1 MSTFFSI
8 FVFFL
13 ELHPS
18 SLSPAPEFFL
28 SSSRLLS
35 FMIYNCIL
43 LLLPLLSNGIGASG
57 PLLSSSMVLKSGM
70 KLEIP
75 QRSGQGRYYFS
86 SIKSQAYLMFVL
98 PPIRVAGRHSGVI
111 WVEVTRRELLPKY
124 GRILEVELKVPPR
137 PPCF

>member
-18 SLSPAPEFFL
+18 SLSPEFFL

-43 LLLPLLSNGIGASG
+43 LLLPLLSNDIGASG

-75 QRSGQGRYYFS
+75 QMRMTLCRNT
-86 SIKSQAYLMFVL
+86 LMEIFRKMF
-98 PPIRVAGRHSGVI
+98 PSAD
-111 WVEVTRRELLPKY
+111 T
-124 GRILEVELKVPPR
+124 
-137 PPCF
+137 

>member
-75 QRSGQGRYYFS
+75 QR
-86 SIKSQAYLMFVL
+86 
-98 PPIRVAGRHSGVI
+98 RVAGRHSGVI
-111 WVEVTRRELLPKY
+111 WVEVTRRELLPKNDRCLSSLVQY